1 MNDNIITNADHHEVA
16 GNIIKQQPGQAGH
29 DGQQHL
35 RTRRVETRVSPDEHA
50 TICARALSQG
60 FGSVA
65 QYVRQQAVHG
75 SDTDSPFSNQHIL
88 LACQAELNDIAGH
101 VNQIARHLTEGEP
114 LDEEML
120 MVMMQVLDLAEEN
133 LKRITKES
141 KESNGATAEAA

>member
-1 MNDNIITNADHHEVA
+1 MNDNITTTADHHEVA
-16 GNIIKQQPGQAGH
+16 HTITKQQCGQAGH

-35 RTRRVETRVSPDEHA
+35 RTRRVETRVSPEEHV

-60 FGSVA
+60 FGSIA

-75 SDTDSPFSNQHIL
+75 TDADSPFNHHHIL
-88 LACQAELNDIAGH
+88 LACQAELNDIASH

-120 MVMMQVLDLAEEN
+120 MIMMQVLDLAEEN

-141 KESNGATAEAA
+141 TAATAETA